1 MSKPVKVP
9 VIIQM
14 EALECGA
21 ASLAMV
27 MAYYEKWVPL
37 EQVRVACGVSRDGSS
52 LKGLK
57 TAAIKYGLSA
67 KAFRYELEAAKDIPV
82 PSVIHWDFN
91 HFVVL
96 CGFTRKG
103 AVINDPARGRT
114 VVSMKEFDRAFTGVV
129 LTLEPAENFEKSGAP
144 KSIWGFVKKR
154 LKGTQSA
161 FVFIT
166 VTALFLA
173 CVGIVR
179 PLFSKVFMDSI
190 LSREHSEWLY
200 PFIGLM
206 TAVVVFELIVTFLK
220 TVYSKRLEGKFAIVA
235 NTNFMWHVLHL
246 PMHFFS
252 QRSAGDLAGRQ
263 SLNQG
268 ITNTLISEIAPTLLD
283 FLTLVLYLVIMLR
296 YSPILTVVGLV
307 TVAINLFSAQLI
319 SKKIMNISRVAM
331 REQGKVE
338 SVTTS
343 GIEMVET
350 IKASGAENG
359 FFQRWA
365 GYVAR
370 EAAENNRMLY
380 VNLYMNSIPQ
390 FLTSLANISVLLIG
404 ALLIFDGSF
413 TVGML
418 LAFQGFI
425 GQFIAPA
432 MTLTA
437 VSSSI
442 QQMRASMERVEDVME
457 YPADVAEET
466 SGQASLEGALKLSGD
481 IRLDHITFGYNPMQP
496 PLISD
501 FSIHIKPGSKIAF
514 VGGSGCGKST
524 MTKLISGLYKP
535 WSGDISFDGTP
546 MGDID
551 HRIFTSSL
559 AVIDQ
564 DITLFQDTI
573 SNNIKMWD
581 NSIEDFEVIMAAKD
595 ASMHEEI
602 MLRDGYGCKLT
613 EGGKNFSGGQRQ
625 RLEIARVLAQ
635 DPSIVILDE
644 ATSALDAKTEYEV
657 IHAIKERGIT
667 CIIVAHRLST
677 IRDCDEI
684 VVMNYGEVVERG
696 THDALMK
703 NGGLYT
709 QLITT
714 E

>member
-1 MSKPVKVP
+1 MAKPVKVP

-57 TAAIKYGLSA
+57 TAASAYGLTA
-67 KAFRYELEAAKDIPV
+67 KAYRYELEAVREIPV
-82 PSVIHWDFN
+82 PAVIHWNFN

-129 LTLEPAENFEKSGAP
+129 LTLAPSAEFEKGGAP
-144 KSIWGFVKKR
+144 KSIWRFVKKR
-154 LKGTQSA
+154 MAGTRSA
-161 FVFIT
+161 FIFIM
-166 VTALFLA
+166 VTALFIA
-173 CVGIVR
+173 CVGIVQ

-190 LSREHSEWLY
+190 LTREHTEWMY

-206 TAVVVFELIVTFLK
+206 ATVVVFELVVTYLK
-220 TVYSKRLEGKFAIVA
+220 SVYSKRLEGKFAIVA
-235 NTNFMWHVLHL
+235 NTGFIWHVLHL
-246 PMHFFS
+246 PMNFFS
-252 QRSAGDLAGRQ
+252 QRSAGDLSGRQ
-263 SLNQG
+263 GLNQG
-268 ITNTLISEIAPTLLD
+268 ITNTLISDIAPTLLD
-283 FLTLVLYLVIMLR
+283 MVTLILYLVIMLR
-296 YSPILTVVGLV
+296 YSAILTLVGIV
-307 TVAINLFSAQLI
+307 TVAINLFSARII
-319 SKKIMNISRVAM
+319 SDKIMNLSRVAM

-343 GIEMVET
+343 GIEMIET

-359 FFQRWA
+359 FFQRWS

-370 EAAENNRMLY
+370 EAMENNRMLY

-425 GQFIAPA
+425 AQFIAPA

-437 VSSSI
+437 VSSTI

-457 YPADVAEET
+457 YPADRAEATET
-466 SGQASLEGALKLSGD
+466 PKDLDGAQKLTGD
-481 IRLDHITFGYNPMQP
+481 IVLENVTFGYNTMQP
-496 PLISD
+496 PLIRD
-501 FSIHIKPGSKIAF
+501 FNIRIKPGSKIAF

-535 WSGDISFDGTP
+535 WSGEITFDGRP
-546 MGDID
+546 MDQIN
-551 HRIFTSSL
+551 HMIFTSSL

-573 SNNIKMWD
+573 GNNIKMWD
-581 NSIEDFEVIMAAKD
+581 ESIEDFEMIMAAKD

-613 EGGKNFSGGQRQ
+613 EGGRNFSGGQRQ

-684 VVMNYGEVVERG
+684 IVMNYGEVVERG
-696 THDALMK
+696 THEELMN

>member
-1 MSKPVKVP
+1 MVKPVKVP

-21 ASLAMV
+21 ASLAMI

-37 EQVRVACGVSRDGSS
+37 EQVRIACGVSRDGSS

-57 TAAIKYGLSA
+57 AAAAEYGFQA
-67 KAFRYELEAAKDIPV
+67 KAYRYELEAVGEIPV
-82 PSVIHWDFN
+82 PAVIHWNFN

-129 LTLEPAENFEKSGAP
+129 LSLEPGEDFEKSGAP

-154 LKGTQSA
+154 LAGTKAA
-161 FVFIT
+161 FAFIM
-166 VTALFLA
+166 VTALFIA
-173 CVGIVR
+173 CIGIVQ

-190 LSREHSEWLY
+190 LTREHAEWLY
-200 PFIGLM
+200 PFIGLL
-206 TAVVVFELIVTFLK
+206 TAVVLFQLVVTFLK

-235 NTNFMWHVLHL
+235 NTGFIWHVLHL
-246 PMHFFS
+246 PMNFFS

-263 SLNQG
+263 GLNQG
-268 ITNTLISEIAPTLLD
+268 ITNTLISEIAPTILD
-283 FLTLVLYLVIMLR
+283 FMTLILYLVIMIR
-296 YSPILTVVGLV
+296 YSLILTLVGLV
-307 TVAINLFSAQLI
+307 TVAVNLFSAQI
-319 SKKIMNISRVAM
+319 VSKKIMNISRVAM
-331 REQGKVE
+331 REQGKVQ

-359 FFQRWA
+359 FFQRWS

-404 ALLIFDGSF
+404 ALLIFGGSF

-432 MTLTA
+432 LTLTA
-437 VSSSI
+437 VSSTI

-457 YPADVAEET
+457 YPADRTEET
-466 SGQASLEGALKLSGD
+466 SEAGSLKGAHKLSGD
-481 IRLDHITFGYNPMQP
+481 IELEHITFGYNTMLA
-496 PLISD
+496 PLIDD
-501 FSIHIKPGSKIAF
+501 FCIHIKPGSKIAF

-535 WSGDISFDGTP
+535 WSGSIRFDGRP
-546 MGDID
+546 MDEIN
-551 HRIFTSSL
+551 HMIFTSSL

-581 NSIEDFEVIMAAKD
+581 DSIEDFEVIMAAKD

-613 EGGKNFSGGQRQ
+613 EGGRNFSGGQRQ

-684 VVMNYGEVVERG
+684 IVMNYGEVVERG
-696 THDALMK
+696 THEELMS